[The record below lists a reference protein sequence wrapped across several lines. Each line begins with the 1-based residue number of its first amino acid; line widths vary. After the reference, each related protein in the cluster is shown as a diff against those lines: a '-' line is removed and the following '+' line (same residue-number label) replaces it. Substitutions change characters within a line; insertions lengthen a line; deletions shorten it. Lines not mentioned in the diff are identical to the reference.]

1 MSARPG
7 IPRGNDPQP
16 VAAGTAERLDREAP
30 ATPEGEQ
37 GEGQAFR
44 LVRRGVAPE
53 HHNVAAARASLEARK
68 LPKAVTD
75 FRASAPYF
83 QLDAGLEIAINM
95 ALAVGAPLLL
105 TGEPGTGKTQV
116 AFFLGWYF
124 GIPVF
129 EYQVRSTSTA
139 EDLKYDFDAV
149 GYLRAAQH
157 PSAEEKRRERH
168 EFITEKALWQAYLCG
183 SDAVLLIDEI
193 DKAPRDFPNDLLQE
207 LDKHRFKHP
216 FKEEFIEPA
225 SGRPPVVVI
234 TSNAERRLPDAF
246 LRRCIVHHIEL
257 TEDLVARA
265 IGARVADFPR
275 LAADIRTEAL
285 KRFWELR
292 DPVHNLQKRPS
303 TAELLAWLTILS
315 ARGVTAQELRGTA
328 LPGLPGI
335 TALIKDRD
343 DLKRLRSHA

>member
-1 MSARPG
+1 MDESP
-7 IPRGNDPQP
+7 
-16 VAAGTAERLDREAP
+16 T
-30 ATPEGEQ
+30 
-37 GEGQAFR
+37 FH
-44 LVRRGVAPE
+44 LVRRGVSPKTHDA
-53 HHNVAAARASLEARK
+53 AAARAQLAARK
-68 LPKAVTD
+68 LPEALTD

-83 QLDAGLEIAINM
+83 QLDAGLETAVNM

-157 PSAEEKRRERH
+157 PSEEDRRRARH
-168 EFITEKALWQAYLCG
+168 EFLTERALWQAYRCG
-183 SDAVLLIDEI
+183 SDAVLLVDEI

-207 LDKHRFKHP
+207 LGTHRFKHP
-216 FKEEFIEPA
+216 FKDEPIEPA
-225 SGRPPVVVI
+225 TGRPPVVII

-246 LRRCIVHHIEL
+246 LRRCIAHHIEL

-265 IGARVADFPR
+265 VEARVADFPR
-275 LAADIRTEAL
+275 LDGETRAEAL

-292 DPVHNLQKRPS
+292 GPAHNLQKRPS
-303 TAELLAWLTILS
+303 TAELLVWLTILS
-315 ARGVTAQELRGTA
+315 ARGVMAEALRTAA
-328 LPGLPGI
+328 LPEIPGLA
-335 TALIKDRD
+335 ALVKDRD
-343 DLKRLRSHA
+343 DLKRLRGPA